1 MKNGSKIFDNPH
13 RSNSLRQFGGVTSP
27 RERRI
32 FSAKRIYNSK
42 NKFKEFKNR
51 NQNNRY
57 GKINRNNNCSNNFVN
72 DKDKIFKSLEL
83 TREKSNEK
91 SVLINKSILE
101 YNIILSLLDKI
112 MEQNNSFETLIK
124 IKNYI
129 HKFVKDNEKKYLIN
143 TKSCNVLFH
152 PTSESTSKK
161 KIKNNQEKEI
171 NKEDGDLEGNN
182 NNLTNKNDNKSNNKN
197 YLNRRVKKLYN
208 KINELE
214 TKSNIEQL
222 KYLFFIVEQEKKI
235 VELEK
240 NFEIKEIPL
249 DERIIEKM
257 RELKCYPAIIRSVL
271 NTKKK
276 NKLNLNEPKIN
287 SLTLRSRNKKEI
299 DKEYSFD
306 RDKKEKEFIIKKY
319 DSFINKNENKIK
331 KTFQF
336 SKINKDF
343 NLAQF
348 KKLNQINNNNDNV
361 NNNKNNKVS
370 NIVINFSKPVNQ
382 LFNKKNFFV
391 THPKLKYVKD
401 TPEKNHFL
409 KLKTKEHLTGES
421 NILSNI
427 NLASKSQKNT
437 INDFSNYINNS
448 MANFEK
454 LKL

>member
-13 RSNSLRQFGGVTSP
+13 KSNSLRQFGGVTSP

-83 TREKSNEK
+83 IREKSNEK

-171 NKEDGDLEGNN
+171 NKEDGELEGNN

-257 RELKCYPAIIRSVL
+257 RELKCYPTIIRSEL
-271 NTKKK
+271 ITRKK
-276 NKLNLNEPKIN
+276 NNLYLKDLKNKVF
-287 SLTLRSRNKKEI
+287 SLRSRNKKEI
-299 DKEYSFD
+299 EKEDSFDKE
-306 RDKKEKEFIIKKY
+306 KKEKEFTTKKNE
-319 DSFINKNENKIK
+319 SFIMNQSEIMTRK
-331 KTFQF
+331 KPFQF

-343 NLAQF
+343 NSAQ
-348 KKLNQINNNNDNV
+348 LNKMTQIK
-361 NNNKNNKVS
+361 NNNKKIA
-370 NIVINFSKPVNQ
+370 NIMMSFSKPVNQ
-382 LFNKKNFFV
+382 FFNKKNFFV
-391 THPKLKYVKD
+391 THPKLNYVKD
-401 TPEKNHFL
+401 SLEKNHFL
-409 KLKTKEHLTGES
+409 KLKTKEQLSGES
-421 NILSNI
+421 NLLSSI
-427 NLASKSQKNT
+427 NLANKSQKNAL
-437 INDFSNYINNS
+437 NDFSNYVNNS

-454 LKL
+454 IKL

>member
-1 MKNGSKIFDNPH
+1 M
-13 RSNSLRQFGGVTSP
+13 
-27 RERRI
+27 
-32 FSAKRIYNSK
+32 
-42 NKFKEFKNR
+42 
-51 NQNNRY
+51 
-57 GKINRNNNCSNNFVN
+57 
-72 DKDKIFKSLEL
+72 
-83 TREKSNEK
+83 
-91 SVLINKSILE
+91 
-101 YNIILSLLDKI
+101 
-112 MEQNNSFETLIK
+112 
-124 IKNYI
+124 
-129 HKFVKDNEKKYLIN
+129 
-143 TKSCNVLFH
+143 
-152 PTSESTSKK
+152 
-161 KIKNNQEKEI
+161 
-171 NKEDGDLEGNN
+171 
-182 NNLTNKNDNKSNNKN
+182 
-197 YLNRRVKKLYN
+197 
-208 KINELE
+208 
-214 TKSNIEQL
+214 
-222 KYLFFIVEQEKKI
+222 KKI

-257 RELKCYPAIIRSVL
+257 RELKCYPEIIRSVV
-271 NTKKK
+271 NKKKK

-361 NNNKNNKVS
+361 YNNKNNKVS

-401 TPEKNHFL
+401 SPEKNHFL